1 MEISPNTFVDA
12 QSLMQFYATLFRIL
26 VVIYGG
32 GLAAALACILWL
44 LRYDEM
50 PLWVRP
56 PRGQLFE
63 RFTARTK
70 TKELPTEFGSAGFL
84 APLSGSGK

>member
-1 MEISPNTFVDA
+1 MDA
-12 QSLMQFYATLFRIL
+12 QSLIQFHATLFRIL

-32 GLAAALACILWL
+32 GLAVALACILWL

-56 PRGQLFE
+56 HPGPRG
-63 RFTARTK
+63 
-70 TKELPTEFGSAGFL
+70 
-84 APLSGSGK
+84 